1 MNASLLNL
9 VKPYLSLLMTING
22 SNNKAHAKHIEQLI
36 ERLAFS
42 A

>member
-22 SNNKAHAKHIEQLI
+22 SNNKAYSPRKAY
-36 ERLAFS
+36 RTTY
-42 A
+42 